1 MADDRTPLHLTDAAR
16 ATPVR
21 PARATSILVGLAMI
35 CVLVFVGFL
44 RRPPKREAPV
54 MAPATPIAS
63 VPANP
68 ADQLAS
74 AMAELEKLPLSNS
87 PPLAKIYE
95 ALEGAGASDKGY
107 KLPDGRDP
115 PPLALDAPRA
125 VRIGVVLVRYQGAQ
139 LAPLD
144 APTLEV
150 ATARAKKLADLAKTD
165 FAAAVKAGD
174 VGSALDIGAVQR
186 SILEPGTQYIVF
198 TMAPGSISEI
208 LDTPRGLWIVRRIR

>member
-1 MADDRTPLHLTDAAR
+1 MTDTPKDE
-16 ATPVR
+16 R
-21 PARATSILVGLAMI
+21 PSRPTSILVGLAMI
-35 CVLVFVGFL
+35 FALGFVVFL
-44 RRPPKREAPV
+44 RRPTKREAPV
-54 MAPATPIAS
+54 AAAPTTLAPAGS
-63 VPANP
+63 NP

-74 AMAELEKLPLSNS
+74 AMAELEKLPIANA

-95 ALEGAGASDKGY
+95 ALEGAGISDKGY

-115 PPLALDAPRA
+115 PPLTADAPRA
-125 VRIGVVLVRYQGAQ
+125 VRIGLVLIRYQGAQ

-150 ATARAKKLADLAKTD
+150 AMARAKKLAELAKTD

-186 SILEPGTQYIVF
+186 SILEPGTQYVVF
-198 TMAPGSISEI
+198 TMAPGSVSDV